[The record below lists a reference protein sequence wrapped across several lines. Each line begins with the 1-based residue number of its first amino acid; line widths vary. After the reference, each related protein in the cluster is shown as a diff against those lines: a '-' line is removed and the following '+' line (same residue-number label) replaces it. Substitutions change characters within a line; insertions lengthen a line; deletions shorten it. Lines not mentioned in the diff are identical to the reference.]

1 MLIESLK
8 LKRGWMVNGS
18 HLNASALP
26 IKRAQRTEEVHDKDE
41 SVLAVHMGHDSS
53 IAVSR
58 RGRVQCILE
67 LERLFQKRTSEMFSL
82 YYVTNFLS
90 LSPVFRIYEAAC

>member
-8 LKRGWMVNGS
+8 LKRARMVNGS
-18 HLNASALP
+18 HLNASVLP
-26 IKRAQRTEEVHDKDE
+26 MKRAQRTEEIDEKDE

-67 LERLFQKRTSEMFSL
+67 LERLFQKRASEMRLDEKLGAFQG
-82 YYVTNFLS
+82 
-90 LSPVFRIYEAAC
+90 I